1 MRLVWRSA
9 IRDSRSRSDM
19 GARSWT
25 ERASLTSAQIF
36 SSRDPMVA
44 SAESAGHPSTR
55 GGDAAAG
62 AAGCLAGG
70 DREREG
76 LADPGPGP
84 AAQVP
89 GDLQKGGP
97 GGGVGLV
104 EDDRPSPVGP
114 LPQ

>member
-76 LADPGPGP
+76 LPDPGPGP
-84 AAQVP
+84 TGQVAR
-89 GDLQKGGP
+89 DLP
-97 GGGVGLV
+97 ERRTGGGVGLI
-104 EDDRPSPVGP
+104 EDHRPAPVGP
-114 LPQ
+114 LT